1 MRSELNLQVC
11 QYAIDAVREGD
22 LNIAQ
27 DLGFTVEELKAME
40 SLTLRDLRHLVRM
53 GSHFMQLRVDHEC
66 LSRALD
72 HIQRESAQDRLQ
84 DELIRLGASFRMMKA
99 LYGMTSLQFS
109 ARRHLL
115 DVNGGMGRPSEPSAE
130 AETAAWYAWG
140 KHPDQSIPERVVS
153 TARDSDLTAHQVWM
167 LVERWE
173 REGLTHRRELTP
185 PDRTNG
191 RTDSAA

>member
-22 LNIAQ
+22 LNMAQ
-27 DLGFTVEELKAME
+27 DLGFTVGELKAME
-40 SLTLRDLRHLVRM
+40 SLTLRDLRHLARM
-53 GSHFMQLRVDHEC
+53 SSHFIQLRVDHEC

-72 HIQRESAQDRLQ
+72 HIQRESAQDRHQ

-130 AETAAWYAWG
+130 AEASAWYAWN
-140 KHPDQSIPERVVS
+140 KHPDRPIPERIAS
-153 TARDSDLTAHQVWM
+153 AAQESSLTAHQVWM

-173 REGLTHRRELTP
+173 REGLTQCRELTSP
-185 PDRTNG
+185 ARANG
-191 RTDSAA
+191 SADSAA